1 MMQFSKQK
9 RDAAA
14 DGGVE
19 YFQPKTGAGMALMPY
34 DTAVEKEGRVTVRVG
49 MGRHTVERR
58 TAGHIRPAGV
68 HNGVLLAVV
77 S

>member
-1 MMQFSKQK
+1 M
-9 RDAAA
+9 
-14 DGGVE
+14 E

-34 DTAVEKEGRVTVRVG
+34 DTAVEKEGRVTVLVG
-49 MGRHTVERR
+49 MGRHTMTRH
-58 TAGHIRPAGV
+58 TSGHIRPAGV